1 MRCCETLSRSGSVLL
16 KIGGL
21 GFFLGFASWIAW
33 AVLAVLSF
41 EGILL
46 YNDDFRWMSGVF
58 FQAPSSRLIFY
69 GLLSLSSFFS
79 AIGCFALSKGKA
91 SGLGLVSG
99 ILFVATFVVA
109 VTYLLPFFGLQSGV
123 YPNPYPA
130 QLSYATNLLPLLFFL
145 GIILWGATL
154 LTIAGKIG
162 VLGLSRATGAIFV
175 VSGVFGILSL
185 PVILYWGFELW
196 LLLLGWLYAAGALMT
211 ALIFFRVSRTPQKLS
226 PLLSKKEGIKLCTHG
241 E

>member
-1 MRCCETLSRSGSVLL
+1 MSSRSGSVLL

-69 GLLSLSSFFS
+69 GLLSLSSLFS
-79 AIGCFALSKGKA
+79 AVGCFALSKEKA

-99 ILFVATFVVA
+99 ILFVATFVVTVA
-109 VTYLLPFFGLQSGV
+109 YSLLF
-123 YPNPYPA
+123 
-130 QLSYATNLLPLLFFL
+130 YARNLFPLLFFL
-145 GIILWGATL
+145 GLILWGATL
-154 LTIAGKIG
+154 WTIAGEIGVLG
-162 VLGLSRATGAIFV
+162 VLGLSRATGTILV
-175 VSGVFGILSL
+175 VSGAFGILSL
-185 PVILYWGFELW
+185 PAILYWGFELW

-211 ALIFFRVSRTPQKLS
+211 ALIFFRVSRTPQNKTLH
-226 PLLSKKEGIKLCTHG
+226 T
-241 E
+241 